1 MALGLFQNAGFF
13 CQLQKAVG
21 EFLKILVDGPGTG
34 NEDDIPAGS
43 DPVFIQTIDLPKAA
57 ADPIADH
64 SMTQLFADGD
74 AHPIG
79 GSPVFPGVE
88 DDHAIGTAVGAIKPL
103 KYVVKLQRAG
113 IFHKNSSKQAC
124 SQKKLS
130 AGGRGFQE
138 YA

>member
-21 EFLKILVDGPGTG
+21 EFLKILVDGPGAG

-43 DPVFIQTIDLPKAA
+43 DPVFTEPVDLPKAA

-88 DDHAIGTAVGAIKPL
+88 NEHAIGTAIGAIKPL

-113 IFHKNSSKQAC
+113 IFHTFSPEQVYL
-124 SQKKLS
+124 KKRS
-130 AGGRGFQE
+130 VDGRQGFSE

>member
-21 EFLKILVDGPGTG
+21 EFLKILVDGPGAG
-34 NEDDIPAGS
+34 NKDDIPAGG
-43 DPVFIQTIDLPKAA
+43 DPVFIEPVDLPKAA
-57 ADPIADH
+57 ADPIAAH
-64 SMTQLFADGD
+64 SMPQLFADGD

-88 DDHAIGTAVGAIKPL
+88 DDHAIGTAIGAIKPL

-130 AGGRGFQE
+130 AGGRAFQE